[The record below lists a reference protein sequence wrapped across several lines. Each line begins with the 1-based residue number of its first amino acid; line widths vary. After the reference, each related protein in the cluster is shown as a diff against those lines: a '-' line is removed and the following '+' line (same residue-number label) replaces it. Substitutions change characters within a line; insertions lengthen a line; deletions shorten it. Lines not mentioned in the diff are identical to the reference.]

1 MRKTQCVVR
10 NRALRIVV
18 AALTASLVGFLA
30 AAALGLLLMMSM
42 LFIQMPQ
49 SVWAGILFGGL
60 LLVVF
65 SFAFAASFREMLDK
79 LTSS

>member
-1 MRKTQCVVR
+1 
-10 NRALRIVV
+10 
-18 AALTASLVGFLA
+18 
-30 AAALGLLLMMSM
+30 
-42 LFIQMPQ
+42 MPQ